1 MPGMDIEQIAA
12 ELRQRLETWLD
23 TPDETTE
30 GVQELRER
38 LKALKATIGAK
49 AASEL
54 LKSLRGADQNARRA
68 KCRTAA
74 DAIAAAT
81 RPLNVVLEA
90 RAPLQRQKR
99 KPSIAKPAA
108 GAQPEQQASAQET
121 PETNPQPVDASA
133 SGREPATDQAKPRG
147 FLRRAGGG
155 A

>member
-1 MPGMDIEQIAA
+1 MDLEQIAT

-38 LKALKATIGAK
+38 LDALKATIGAK
-49 AASEL
+49 AASEAL
-54 LKSLRGADQNARRA
+54 RSLRGADQNARRA
-68 KCRTAA
+68 KCRAAA

-81 RPLNVVLEA
+81 RPLNIVLEA

-99 KPSIAKPAA
+99 KPSSAKPAA
-108 GAQPEQQASAQET
+108 GAQPGQQASA

-133 SGREPATDQAKPRG
+133 SGREPATDESKPRG